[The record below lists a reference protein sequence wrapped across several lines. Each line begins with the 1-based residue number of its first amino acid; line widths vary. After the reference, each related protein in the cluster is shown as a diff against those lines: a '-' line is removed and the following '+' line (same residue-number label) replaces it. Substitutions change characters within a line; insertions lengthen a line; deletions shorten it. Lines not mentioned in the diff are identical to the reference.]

1 MRITVNKI
9 EKWKLPDDFVN
20 NDKNKESFFEFILI
34 NDLKKIIDFIINESD
49 NKTDGKIFK
58 EKIFTIIV
66 QKVLTKR

>member
-1 MRITVNKI
+1 MRITINKI

-66 QKVLTKR
+66 

>member
-1 MRITVNKI
+1 MKITVNKI

-66 QKVLTKR
+66 

>member
-1 MRITVNKI
+1 MKITVNKI

-58 EKIFTIIV
+58 EKIFAIIV
-66 QKVLTKR
+66 

>member
-20 NDKNKESFFEFILI
+20 NDKNNESFFEFILI

-58 EKIFTIIV
+58 EKIFAIIV
-66 QKVLTKR
+66 

>member
-34 NDLKKIIDFIINESD
+34 NDLKKIIDFILNESENEND
-49 NKTDGKIFK
+49 AKIFR
-58 EKIFTIIV
+58 EKIFAIII
-66 QKVLTKR
+66 

>member
-9 EKWKLPDDFVN
+9 EKCKLPDDFVN

-34 NDLKKIIDFIINESD
+34 NDLKKIIDFIINQSD

-58 EKIFTIIV
+58 EKIFAIIV
-66 QKVLTKR
+66 

>member
-1 MRITVNKI
+1 MKITVNKI

>member
-58 EKIFTIIV
+58 EKIFAIIV
-66 QKVLTKR
+66 

>member
-1 MRITVNKI
+1 MRITINKI

-58 EKIFTIIV
+58 EKIFAIIV
-66 QKVLTKR
+66 

>member
-34 NDLKKIIDFIINESD
+34 NDLKKLLI
-49 NKTDGKIFK
+49 
-58 EKIFTIIV
+58 
-66 QKVLTKR
+66 L